1 MIATGVVLV
10 SMVVLLV
17 GIIVDGKRNQEKYRQ
32 QYNYFERES
41 R

>member
-1 MIATGVVLV
+1 MIAALIVLT

-17 GIIVDGKRNQEKYRQ
+17 GIIVDGKRNQEKYRLIHK
-32 QYNYFERES
+32 YLERDS

>member
-1 MIATGVVLV
+1 VIAWLVVLL

-17 GIIVDGKRNQEKYRQ
+17 GIIVDGKRNQEKYRLR
-32 QYNYFERES
+32 YEHLERES